1 MKCAIMFKIH
11 PLSLPANSY
20 YSISIS
26 CNSFI
31 REMPGSSFFLSL
43 KLQSFVLLCFVLMYL
58 CVCVFKEQIPHR
70 SKVTYL
76 IMSVEHLTV
85 RELKNVKASVWSH
98 CVYM

>member
-1 MKCAIMFKIH
+1 MFRIH
-11 PLSLPANSY
+11 PLCLPANSY
-20 YSISIS
+20 YSISIN

-31 REMPGSSFFLSL
+31 REMPGGLFFLSL
-43 KLQSFVLLCFVLMYL
+43 KLQSFFLFCFVLMYL
-58 CVCVFKEQIPHR
+58 RACVFKEQIPCR

-85 RELKNVKASVWSH
+85 RELKNVKTSVWGH